1 MRPRPRSCGADTNP
15 NQERPKTMTKLTNEV
30 KLTLT
35 VRELVNLRDMAFQAF
50 MAREELRAS
59 LSKKWEDK
67 HGEGN
72 LAPESVARHAREDEN
87 LVNLLSHLVEAET
100 KGKIKNGNVETFLKY
115 TTTPS
120 VH

>member
-1 MRPRPRSCGADTNP
+1 MKN
-15 NQERPKTMTKLTNEV
+15 KNEV

-35 VRELVNLRDMAFQAF
+35 LRELLNLRDMAFQAF
-50 MAREELRAS
+50 MAREELRVS

-72 LAPESVARHAREDEN
+72 LAPESVVRQAREDEK

-100 KGKIKNGNVETFLKY
+100 KGKIKEGDVETFLKY

>member
-1 MRPRPRSCGADTNP
+1 M
-15 NQERPKTMTKLTNEV
+15 KYKNEI

-35 VRELVNLRDMAFQAF
+35 LRELANLRDMAFQAF
-50 MAREELRAS
+50 TAREEERAS

-72 LAPESVARHAREDEN
+72 LAPESVARQAMEDEE

-100 KGKIKNGNVETFLKY
+100 KGSIEYKSVETCLKY
-115 TTTPS
+115 TATPS

>member
-1 MRPRPRSCGADTNP
+1 MKN
-15 NQERPKTMTKLTNEV
+15 KNEV

-35 VRELVNLRDMAFQAF
+35 LRELVNLRDMAFQAF
-50 MAREELRAS
+50 TTREELRAS

-72 LAPESVARHAREDEN
+72 LAPESVARQAREDEK
-87 LVNLLSHLVEAET
+87 LVNLLSYLVEAET
-100 KGKIKNGNVETFLKY
+100 KGSIEYKSVETFLKY